1 MPDFVTY
8 YFEQIKDTARSVA
21 DPLFAYQLLVHGP
34 ALMAIAA
41 LLLVL
46 ALSISLGKSPALRYT
61 AMVFFGLA
69 ALAAVGVWQTHNS
82 ASIMLEQVGD
92 ELAQTRFDQLL
103 QWAWVAPAL
112 ACLALLMT
120 VGKGSKLRASGLIVG
135 VLLAGS
141 AVISGAL
148 VSYNHIVVHE
158 PELAQAIKD
167 RQTLRAN
174 EPTNP
179 SDQDEPESG
188 PDNPNE
194 DDPGLANRPADQDE
208 PEEEEGNTLFGVPV
222 P

>member
-120 VGKGSKLRASGLIVG
+120 VGKGSKLRAS
-135 VLLAGS
+135 
-141 AVISGAL
+141 
-148 VSYNHIVVHE
+148 
-158 PELAQAIKD
+158 
-167 RQTLRAN
+167 
-174 EPTNP
+174 
-179 SDQDEPESG
+179 
-188 PDNPNE
+188 
-194 DDPGLANRPADQDE
+194 
-208 PEEEEGNTLFGVPV
+208 
-222 P
+222 